1 MSDFNRGFGRT
12 VPQTPQGSGNGGSV
26 ADMSTDAGLRAFML
40 GVYNKMALGLV
51 LSGVLAWLTSSY
63 PPVRDALYVVTPDG
77 RLAGFTLAGT
87 VIRFAPLVMMLVSM
101 FAMRNPTAQSSAL
114 LYWALVTTIGAGLGV
129 WLLAY
134 TGMSVATT
142 FFIAAAAFG
151 GLSLVGYTTK
161 RNLTGLGSFAIMAM
175 WGLLIAGLVS
185 YFIPMGGNPTF
196 RFIFSIVG
204 VLIFGALTAYD
215 TQRLKTTYYQLGGD
229 SESMAVATNYGALS
243 LYINFINLFQFL
255 LSIFGARR

>member
-12 VPQTPQGSGNGGSV
+12 VSPQSPQGSV
-26 ADMSTDAGLRAFML
+26 ADMGVDTGLRSFML

-87 VIRFAPLVMMLVSM
+87 LIRFAPIVMIFGSM
-101 FAMRNPTAQSSAL
+101 FMMRNPTARSSGI
-114 LYWALVTTIGAGLGV
+114 LYWALVSTIGAGLGV

-142 FFIAAAAFG
+142 FFIAASAFG
-151 GLSLVGYTTK
+151 ALSLVGYTTK
-161 RNLTGLGSFAIMAM
+161 RDLSGMGSFLIMGLFGIIIASLVNLFIASSAFQFGISVLAI
-175 WGLLIAGLVS
+175 LIFAGL
-185 YFIPMGGNPTF
+185 
-196 RFIFSIVG
+196 
-204 VLIFGALTAYD
+204 TAWD
-215 TQRLKTTYYQLGGD
+215 TQMIKEMYDPRDGV
-229 SESMAVATNYGALS
+229 EEATKK
-243 LYINFINLFQFL
+243 
-255 LSIFGARR
+255 